1 MNIKIFSFYLIT
13 PNLGLYKS
21 YPFIDITR
29 FRLFR
34 VILPDSFKIYPT
46 DKSEEIL
53 MRNCVKREILTNKK
67 IHDVLFKKQN

>member
-1 MNIKIFSFYLIT
+1 MNIKTNSFYLIT
-13 PNLGLYKS
+13 QILGLYKS

-34 VILPDSFKIYPT
+34 AILPDSFKIYPT

-67 IHDVLFKKQN
+67 IHDMLFNKRN